1 MFSVRGVLC
10 APLRFD
16 ARFAGAVLGLR
27 DALALFEV
35 VLVARDAAFAA
46 RPRTLLPRPDLD
58 ALAGEGSFTGRHG
71 LGHRLSCRRRLFLS

>member
-35 VLVARDAAFAA
+35 VFVAEMQ
-46 RPRTLLPRPDLD
+46 PLLPV
-58 ALAGEGSFTGRHG
+58 LAPYSRV
-71 LGHRLSCRRRLFLS
+71 RI